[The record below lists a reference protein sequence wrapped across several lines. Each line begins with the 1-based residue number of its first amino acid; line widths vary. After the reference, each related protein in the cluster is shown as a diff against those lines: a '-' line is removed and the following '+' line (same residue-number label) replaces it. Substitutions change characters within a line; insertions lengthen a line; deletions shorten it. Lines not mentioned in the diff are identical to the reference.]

1 MKRLILSIAMFFTVA
16 AAQTAPPISAEVRQP
31 KLTNAKLHVIPAGV
45 GLEKTV
51 TELIKSQ
58 TAPMWIGYSIPV
70 EAKERTMCCFDDW
83 RQQSNNNCCFG
94 CRLEKEAGNFFN
106 GHVDNGTS
114 TCDNLEPADFAFIM
128 LRSEAGA
135 LTKVRA
141 FSRDCGLDAAG
152 LNVYWIENVNP
163 VDSIKYLAKLA
174 ESDRDSEHKKSIGD
188 QAVYAVAIHNNPAA
202 DAALESLLTTSHPR
216 RIRQHVA
223 IMLGSERGKNGLA
236 ILRNIMKNDSD
247 DKFREEALVGFA
259 QSGSDDGLRELV
271 DIAKNDSSSRVRGQA
286 IFWLGQAGGRKEASE
301 ISDAI
306 DSDPDTDVKR
316 KAVFA
321 LAQMPANEGV
331 PMLIHVAKTNKNP
344 AVRREAVRWLGH
356 TNDPRSLA
364 FLEEILLGGKQN

>member
-1 MKRLILSIAMFFTVA
+1 MMKRLILLLAILGTA
-16 AAQTAPPISAEVRQP
+16 AIAQTTPAIAPGARQP
-31 KLTNAKLHVIPAGV
+31 KLTNAKLHLIPASAD
-45 GLEKTV
+45 LEKTV
-51 TELIKSQ
+51 SELAKSQ
-58 TAPMWIGYSIPV
+58 SAPMWIGYSIPV

-83 RQQSNNNCCFG
+83 RQASNNNCCFG
-94 CRLEKEAGNFFN
+94 CNLEKQGGNFFN
-106 GHVDNGTS
+106 GHVDNS
-114 TCDNLEPADFAFIM
+114 AATCENLEPADFAFVM

-152 LNVYWIENVNP
+152 LNVYWIANVNP

-174 ESDRDSEHKKSIGD
+174 ESDRDSEHKKGISD
-188 QAVYAVAIHNNPAA
+188 QAVYAMAIHNVPAA

-216 RIRQHVA
+216 CIRQHVA
-223 IMLGSERGKNGLA
+223 VMLGSERGKNGLA
-236 ILRNIMKNDSD
+236 ILRKVVKNDTD
-247 DKFREEALVGFA
+247 EKFREEALVGFA
-259 QSGSDDGLRELV
+259 QSGSEDGLRELV

-321 LAQMPANEGV
+321 LAQMPSNEGV

-364 FLEEILLGGKQN
+364 FLEEILLGGKQ